1 MLTWLSAGYLPGH
14 GTTRQITSETILVIT
29 GGSKPVIPTA
39 DCDPIGLGLRTV
51 STV

>member
-1 MLTWLSAGYLPGH
+1 MLACLSASYLPGH
-14 GTTRQITSETILVIT
+14 GTARQITSETILFIA

-39 DCDPIGLGLRTV
+39 DCDPTGLALRTV